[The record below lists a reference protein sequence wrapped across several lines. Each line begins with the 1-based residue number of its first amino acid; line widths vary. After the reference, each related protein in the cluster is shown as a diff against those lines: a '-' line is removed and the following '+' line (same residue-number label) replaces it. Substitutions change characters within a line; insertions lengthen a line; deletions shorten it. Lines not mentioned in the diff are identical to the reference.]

1 MELPVYRST
10 FTQIMMT
17 NYPIFI
23 VGYLHSGTTLLRNI
37 FKDHPAI
44 FTGDGETRFFDYLPM
59 IRRNF
64 PDLADDQILRDYLFY
79 LVRIIR
85 TNYGKVHIE
94 QDGASSVSFADFGL
108 SQAASDTL
116 FTAAQAQRHHAKLFA
131 LVSDA
136 LCVANG
142 KTRWLEKTPT
152 HLFHIEAILQAVPTA
167 RFVAIVRDPRDVLA
181 SKRSRQAEE
190 WVEQA
195 TVARRDVKKIQA
207 GFDPLW
213 DALAWRAA
221 VNAVQAAQVQHPEQ
235 VLAIRYEDLV
245 TDQAATV
252 KRICTFV
259 DLPYSA
265 EMLDVVWANSTT
277 QQQGRRGMSAASV
290 GKWQKKLTPAM
301 VALAQMVAKKEM
313 QTLRYPLAS
322 IPWSA
327 RLAMPLLIG
336 RSGYEFFERLGRRW
350 RVGGFSFVRNVLEN
364 YWIRLLNVSGRTV
377 AVPKK

>member
-1 MELPVYRST
+1 
-10 FTQIMMT
+10 MT
-17 NYPIFI
+17 DYPIFI

-44 FTGDGETRFFDYLPM
+44 FTGGGETRFFDYLPM

-64 PDLADDQILRDYLFY
+64 SDLTDDQILNDYLLY
-79 LVRIIR
+79 LARIIR

-94 QDGASSVSFADFGL
+94 RMVKCAPSFAEFGL
-108 SQAASDTL
+108 SKAASDAL

-131 LVSDA
+131 LVADA

-152 HLFHIEAILQAVPTA
+152 HLFHIDAILEAVPTA

-181 SKRSRQAEE
+181 SKRSRQVAE
-190 WVEQA
+190 WIEQTNA
-195 TVARRDVKKIQA
+195 ARREAKKIQA

-213 DALAWRAA
+213 DALAWRSA

-245 TDQAATV
+245 TDQAATI
-252 KRICTFV
+252 KRICAFV
-259 DLPYSA
+259 DLPYNA
-265 EMLDVVWANSTT
+265 EMLDVAWTNSTT
-277 QQQGRRGMSAASV
+277 QQQGQRGISAASV

-301 VALAQMVAKKEM
+301 VTLAQTVAKKEM
-313 QTLRYPLAS
+313 QYLHYQLA
-322 IPWSA
+322 PTTWSA
-327 RLAMPLLIG
+327 RLMMPLLLG

-350 RVGGFSFVRNVLEN
+350 RMGGFSFVRNVLEN
-364 YWIRLLNVSGRTV
+364 YWIRFTNMSGSAQRV
-377 AVPKK
+377 QKK